1 MTFEGQPQA
10 VFLDSLLTRLF
21 PLTPSLA
28 SLSINPSF
36 VLSRRALA
44 SLAQREG
51 SVNLRSISGLN
62 YVPRSTP
69 DRHEDPFVEL
79 LRHSPNLEVLVV
91 IGQGLDP
98 TELGFGFGSMSFDMF
113 STSVFAPL
121 HLPKLHTLSLLSMC
135 SSPLVFA
142 LIQSPLPSIK
152 KLTITPYEDIPSSM
166 SLQLITT
173 HGATLTS
180 LLLFTPKSWP
190 TRLHPSPNN
199 LLMCCPI
206 LNHLS
211 LETPL
216 PSLSLTAN
224 HNLRILSIPRPT
236 NEFWRELERVFRF
249 LPRLSVLRIRD
260 VRWLRKGVSSM
271 AQEAG
276 VQGEMREWRRRLDR
290 RQILLVD
297 ADWRN
302 HE

>member
-10 VFLDSLLTRLF
+10 VFLDSLLTQLF
-21 PLTPSLA
+21 PLIPSMT

-36 VLSRRALA
+36 VLSRRALT
-44 SLAQREG
+44 SLTHREG
-51 SVNLRSISGLN
+51 SMNLRSISGLS
-62 YVPRSTP
+62 YVPRSIP
-69 DRHEDPFVEL
+69 DLNEDPFVEL
-79 LRHSPNLEVLVV
+79 LRHCPNLEVLVV

-98 TELGFGFGSMSFDMF
+98 TELDFGFGSTAVDMF
-113 STSVFAPL
+113 SISSFTPL

-135 SSPLVFA
+135 SSTLMFA
-142 LIQSPLPSIK
+142 LIQSPLPGIK

-166 SLQLITT
+166 SLQLIIT
-173 HGATLTS
+173 HGPTLTS

-190 TRLHPSPNN
+190 TRLHPSPDSV
-199 LLMCCPI
+199 LSYCPI

-216 PSLSLTAN
+216 PSLGLIAN

-236 NEFWRELERVFRF
+236 NEFWRELERIFRF
-249 LPRLSVLRIRD
+249 LPHLSVLRIRD
-260 VRWLRKGVSSM
+260 VRWLRKGVSTM

-276 VQGEMREWRRRLDR
+276 VQGEMREWRRRLER